1 MNALLHCEVLAE
13 FEGSVWRGKGGGG
26 RVYMYLCMCLLFPD
40 RNFKRLSNCSIDIVL
55 ILAHVHKN
63 TLDVNCEAIL

>member
-1 MNALLHCEVLAE
+1 M
-13 FEGSVWRGKGGGG
+13 GGE
-26 RVYMYLCMCLLFPD
+26 YTCLLFPD

-55 ILAHVHKN
+55 ILAHVHEN